1 MSKGLAQIMK
11 QAQLMQQKMARLQEE
26 AGLKTA
32 EATAGGGA
40 VTAVVSGKNQIIS
53 LSIRKEA
60 VDPEDVEM
68 LQDLVM
74 AAVNEAL
81 KKVQGEVAAE
91 MNKITGGLNVPGLF

>member
-11 QAQLMQQKMARLQEE
+11 QAQMMQQKMAKLQEE
-26 AGLKTA
+26 AAERTA

-40 VTAVVSGKNQIIS
+40 VSVVVSGKNQLVS
-53 LSIRKEA
+53 LTIKKEA

-74 AAVNEAL
+74 SAVNQAL
-81 KKVQGEVAAE
+81 AKVQAE
-91 MNKITGGLNVPGLF
+91 MAEQMSKVTGGLSIPGLF

>member
-11 QAQLMQQKMARLQEE
+11 QAQMMQQKMARLQEE
-26 AGLKTA
+26 AAQKTA
-32 EATAGGGA
+32 EAMAGGGA
-40 VTAVVSGKNQIIS
+40 VTAVVNGKNQIVS
-53 LSIRKEA
+53 LSIKKEA

-81 KKVQGEVAAE
+81 AKVQGELAE
-91 MNKITGGLNVPGLF
+91 QMGKITGGVSIPGLF

>member
-1 MSKGLAQIMK
+1 MSKGLAGIMK
-11 QAQLMQQKMARLQEE
+11 QAQMMQQKMAKLQEE
-26 AGLKTA
+26 AANRTA

-40 VTAVVSGKNQIIS
+40 VTAVVSGKNQIVS
-53 LSIRKEA
+53 LAIKPEA

-81 KKVQGEVAAE
+81 KKVQSQFAE
-91 MNKITGGLNVPGLF
+91 EMSKVTGGLSIPGLF